1 MKYSPRLPLPTHIF
15 SDPDSSY
22 SSYSDCEDW
31 LDDDGLYTCGYCGHQ
46 YDGNAQCFCFGIC
59 DEVSPGPVPPPGTPK
74 KKRPMSKDRFEE
86 EQSATT
92 IQRYWRG
99 CRERFCKEQRGLEP
113 SRWDCAFYFDESFFD
128 KSCRDK
134 FRWIVGHTYSVGDI
148 IKYTSGKKL
157 LIARVTKVNKKS
169 IRKETGEL
177 GWHGDFTPWN
187 VKCGTT
193 KDNLQT
199 ITRKIWKLQPVED
212 PPQQITFNYDDDFQ
226 DLLLGDDEENNY
238 GRGYS

>member
-99 CRERFCKEQRGLEP
+99 YLERFCAVQQGLEP
-113 SRWDCAFYFDESFFD
+113 GWDAAFYLNESLFD

-177 GWHGDFTPWN
+177 GWHGDFTSWN

-238 GRGYS
+238 GRCYS